1 MTPMRQ
7 RLLLVAG
14 WLLAAIGAGVVAS
27 AAVAVAG
34 GQVMDRPLSPLT
46 AAEVAALPVV
56 GTERTQEQ
64 IERLASGASDPTDRA
79 PADERERATATGSTG
94 IGSPAGDGGASAADS
109 IVENAENGETDGES
123 RVDTADPEAFSVASS
138 DVESVK
144 ESRIIGSDVAT
155 IHVPGGSASVADL
168 GDHLSLLWA
177 TPRPQYVVGLR
188 FDSPTNLTLTF
199 TSTLR
204 RYVIDVGL
212 DEDGILVTNDL
223 VAIEESERDGQVPLG

>member
-64 IERLASGASDPTDRA
+64 IERLASGASGPTDRA

-94 IGSPAGDGGASAADS
+94 IRSPAGDGGASASDRAADDS
-109 IVENAENGETDGES
+109 EIDGEP
-123 RVDTADPEAFSVASS
+123 RIDTADPEAFSAASS

-155 IHVPGGSASVADL
+155 IHVPGGAASVADL

-204 RYVIDVGL
+204 RYVIDVALG
-212 DEDGILVTNDL
+212 EEGIIVTNDL
-223 VAIEESERDGQVPLG
+223 VATEEAERDDQEPLG

>member
-1 MTPMRQ
+1 MTLMRQ

-64 IERLASGASDPTDRA
+64 IDRLASGASDPTVRV
-79 PADERERATATGSTG
+79 PADDAGSGTATGPTG
-94 IGSPAGDGGASAADS
+94 IGTPAGDGGASAL
-109 IVENAENGETDGES
+109 GEAPAAATDPDE
-123 RVDTADPEAFSVASS
+123 FSAAST

-144 ESRIIGSDVAT
+144 ESHIIGTDVAT

-168 GDHLSLLWA
+168 GDHISLLWA
-177 TPRPQYVVGLR
+177 TPRPGYVVVLS
-188 FDSPTNLTLTF
+188 FDAPMSLTLTF
-199 TSTLR
+199 TSTVR
-204 RYVIDVGL
+204 RYVIDVKL
-212 DEDGILVTNDL
+212 DENGIIVTNDL
-223 VAIEESERDGQVPLG
+223 VATGDGER

>member
-1 MTPMRQ
+1 MRQ

-64 IERLASGASDPTDRA
+64 IDRLASGGVTDPTVRV
-79 PADERERATATGSTG
+79 PAGDTGNGTATGPNGNGTPVG
-94 IGSPAGDGGASAADS
+94 AGGAFAPDEASAA
-109 IVENAENGETDGES
+109 VAEPD
-123 RVDTADPEAFSVASS
+123 AFSAAST

-144 ESRIIGSDVAT
+144 ESHIIGSDVAT

-177 TPRPQYVVGLR
+177 TPRPGYVVVLS
-188 FDSPTNLTLTF
+188 FDSPTSLTLTY
-199 TSTLR
+199 TSTVR
-204 RYVIDVGL
+204 RYVIDVEL
-212 DEDGILVTNDL
+212 DESGIIVTNDL
-223 VAIEESERDGQVPLG
+223 VATEGIER

>member
-1 MTPMRQ
+1 MRQ

-64 IERLASGASDPTDRA
+64 IERLASGASGPTDRA

-94 IGSPAGDGGASAADS
+94 FDSPAGDGGASASDGAAD
-109 IVENAENGETDGES
+109 NGESDGEN
-123 RVDTADPEAFSVASS
+123 RIDTADPEAFSAASS

-155 IHVPGGSASVADL
+155 IHVPGGSARVADL

-204 RYVIDVGL
+204 RHVIDVELG
-212 DEDGILVTNDL
+212 EEGILVTNDL
-223 VAIEESERDGQVPLG
+223 VATEDDERDGREPLGS